1 MGQCVNSKMAETI
14 IMKSYDRDN
23 DPIFEYIESHSL
35 SMHPAQKELM
45 KETLTVLESSDSKM
59 LGAPEVLQMNQVL
72 MKTIKAKKAIDVGV
86 FTGASS
92 LAAALALPD
101 DGKVVGCDVSE
112 DFTSHAKKYW
122 TEAGVEKKIKLEIA
136 PAADTLNK
144 LVDNG
149 EENTFDFAFID
160 ADKGGY
166 DTYFELCLKLM
177 RKGGIIAFDD
187 TLRDGKVLNE
197 NDTGVDLV
205 AIRKL
210 NEKLGKDTRV
220 NTSLLN
226 IGDGYTLVTK
236 L

>member
-101 DGKVVGCDVSE
+101 DGKVVACDVNE
-112 DFTSHAKKYW
+112 TFTSIGKKYW
-122 TEAGVEKKIKLEIA
+122 EKAGVAHKINLQLR
-136 PAADTLNK
+136 PATETLQE
-144 LVDNG
+144 LIDQG
-149 EENTFDFAFID
+149 EEGTYDFAFID
-160 ADKGGY
+160 ADKPNY
-166 DTYFELCLKLM
+166 CNYFELCLKLL
-177 RKGGIIAFDD
+177 RPGGIITIDN
-187 TLRDGKVLNE
+187 VLFGGAVINE
-197 NDTGVDLV
+197 EVQDERTAGIRRLNDLV
-205 AIRKL
+205 AA
-210 NEKLGKDTRV
+210 DDRV
-220 NTSLLN
+220 YVTMQN
-226 IGDGYTLVTK
+226 IGDGLSVILK
-236 L
+236 K

>member
-1 MGQCVNSKMAETI
+1 MAETI

-101 DGKVVGCDVSE
+101 DGKVVACDVNE
-112 DFTSHAKKYW
+112 TFTSIGKKYW
-122 TEAGVEKKIKLEIA
+122 EKAGVAHKINLQLR
-136 PAADTLNK
+136 PATETLQE
-144 LVDNG
+144 LIDQG
-149 EENTFDFAFID
+149 EEGTYDFAFID
-160 ADKGGY
+160 ADKPNY
-166 DTYFELCLKLM
+166 CNYFELCLKLL
-177 RKGGIIAFDD
+177 RPGGIITIDN
-187 TLRDGKVLNE
+187 VLFGGAVINE
-197 NDTGVDLV
+197 EVQDERTAGIRRLNDLV
-205 AIRKL
+205 AA
-210 NEKLGKDTRV
+210 DDRV
-220 NTSLLN
+220 YVTMQN
-226 IGDGYTLVTK
+226 IGDGLSVILK
-236 L
+236 K